1 MPLDHWLS
9 GISFYSHSL
18 ARGGFFV
25 YPSPVM
31 RPVETIARERA
42 LLNETIRTFLKDR
55 GYLEVETPLFVQSPD
70 LSPNLTPFETSATEP
85 NGTVYKG
92 ALITSPEFS
101 MKKLLGAGLE
111 AIHSLTK
118 VFRDA
123 EEFGGTHNP
132 EFTMLEWYRQGKDY
146 HFGMDETEELVRTCF
161 AAFKDSRDPSTSLGM
176 TDAPFK
182 RVRVRDLFLQ
192 HVGLD
197 LDTATVEEQRTACER
212 FDLHPS
218 ASDTESDLFYR
229 LFLAKVEPNL
239 GADPIFVYDYPKH
252 QAALSRLTPD
262 GKYGERFELY
272 VGGLELCNAFTELT
286 DAAEQRRRFDVEV
299 EERKTLGKTAFP
311 IDETLLARLSSVG
324 HPTFGNAL
332 GVDRLHMKC
341 ADVSSIKDVLL
352 FPAADLFKN

>member
-1 MPLDHWLS
+1 
-9 GISFYSHSL
+9 
-18 ARGGFFV
+18 
-25 YPSPVM
+25 M
-31 RPVETIARERA
+31 RAVQTIAQERA
-42 LLNETIRTFLKDR
+42 LLNDTIRGFLKER
-55 GYLEVETPLFVQSPD
+55 GYLEVETPLFVASPD

-85 NGTVYKG
+85 NGTKYHG

-101 MKKLLGAGLE
+101 MKKLLGAGLP
-111 AIHSLTK
+111 AIYSLTK

-146 HFGMDETEELVRTCF
+146 HFGMDETEALVQ
-161 AAFKDSRDPSTSLGM
+161 AALVAFEKNTLPK
-176 TDAPFK
+176 FK

-192 HVGLD
+192 HVGID
-197 LDTATVEEQRTACER
+197 LDTATKEDQFAACER
-212 FDLHPS
+212 LGLHPTS
-218 ASDTESDLFYR
+218 TDTESDLFYR

-239 GADPIFVYDYPKH
+239 GADPIFVYDYPVH

-286 DAAEQRRRFDVEV
+286 DSVEQRRRFEAEG

-332 GVDRLHMKC
+332 GVDRLHMLC
-341 ADVSSIKDVLL
+341 AGVSSIKDVLL

>member
-1 MPLDHWLS
+1 
-9 GISFYSHSL
+9 
-18 ARGGFFV
+18 
-25 YPSPVM
+25 M
-31 RPVETIARERA
+31 RDLHAIARERA
-42 LLNETIRTFLKDR
+42 LLNDTIRGFLKER
-55 GYLEVETPLFVQSPD
+55 GYLEVETPLFVASPD

-85 NGTVYKG
+85 NGTKHRG

-111 AIHSLTK
+111 AIYSLTK
-118 VFRDA
+118 VFRDG

-146 HFGMDETEELVRTCF
+146 RFGMDETEALVQAAY
-161 AAFKDSRDPSTSLGM
+161 AAFGRPALP
-176 TDAPFK
+176 AFK
-182 RVRVRDLFLQ
+182 RARVRDLFLT

-197 LDTATVEEQRTACER
+197 LDTATKEDQYAACER
-212 FDLHPS
+212 LGLHPS
-218 ASDTESDLFYR
+218 PTDTESDLFYR

-239 GADPIFVYDYPKH
+239 GADPIFVYDYPAH

-272 VGGLELCNAFTELT
+272 VAGLELCNAFTELT
-286 DAAEQRRRFDVEV
+286 DPTEQRRRFIAEQK
-299 EERKTLGKTAFP
+299 ERETLGKTGFP
-311 IDETLLARLSSVG
+311 IDETLLARLSSVR

-332 GVDRLHMKC
+332 GVDRLHMLC
-341 ADVSSIKDVLL
+341 AGVSSVKDVLL

>member
-1 MPLDHWLS
+1 
-9 GISFYSHSL
+9 
-18 ARGGFFV
+18 
-25 YPSPVM
+25 M
-31 RPVETIARERA
+31 RAVQTIAQERA
-42 LLNETIRTFLKDR
+42 LLNDTIRSFLKER

-70 LSPNLTPFETSATEP
+70 LSPSLTPFETSATEP
-85 NGTVYKG
+85 NGTKYRG

-101 MKKLLGAGLE
+101 MKKLLGAGLP
-111 AIHSLTK
+111 AIYSLTK

-146 HFGMDETEELVRTCF
+146 HFGMDETEALVRTCV
-161 AAFKDSRDPSTSLGM
+161 AAFHDSTGTSTRPLASLGM
-176 TDAPFK
+176 TVAPFK

-192 HVGLD
+192 YVGID
-197 LDTATVEEQRTACER
+197 LDTATKADQFAACER
-212 FDLHPS
+212 LGLHPTS
-218 ASDTESDLFYR
+218 TDTESDLFYR

-239 GADPIFVYDYPKH
+239 GADPIFVYDYPVH
-252 QAALSRLTPD
+252 QAALSRLTSD

-272 VGGLELCNAFTELT
+272 IGGLELCNAFTELT
-286 DAAEQRRRFDVEV
+286 DPMEQRRRFLAEQ

-332 GVDRLHMKC
+332 GVDRLHMLC
-341 ADVSSIKDVLL
+341 AGVSSIKDVLL
-352 FPAADLFKN
+352 FPAADLFKH

>member
-1 MPLDHWLS
+1 
-9 GISFYSHSL
+9 
-18 ARGGFFV
+18 
-25 YPSPVM
+25 M
-31 RPVETIARERA
+31 RAVQTIAQERA
-42 LLNETIRTFLKDR
+42 LLNDTIRTFLKER
-55 GYLEVETPLFVQSPD
+55 GYLEVETPLFVESPD

-85 NGTVYKG
+85 NGTKHRG

-101 MKKLLGAGLE
+101 MKKLLGAGLP
-111 AIHSLTK
+111 AIYSLTK
-118 VFRDA
+118 VFRDV

-146 HFGMDETEELVRTCF
+146 HFGMDETEALVRTCV
-161 AAFKDSRDPSTSLGM
+161 AAFQDSLGPSTRPLASLGM
-176 TDAPFK
+176 TAAPFK

-192 HVGLD
+192 YVGLD
-197 LDTATVEEQRTACER
+197 LDTATKEEQFATCER
-212 FDLHPS
+212 LGLHPTS
-218 ASDTESDLFYR
+218 TDTESDLFYR

-239 GADPIFVYDYPKH
+239 GADPIFVYDYPVH

-286 DAAEQRRRFDVEV
+286 DAAEQRRRFLAEA

-332 GVDRLHMKC
+332 GVDRLHMLC
-341 ADVSSIKDVLL
+341 AGVSSIKEVLL